1 MSCTACHTKGTSCQ
15 ICLDRERAVRKTR
28 AAVAEVKALHHEY
41 RGPFDE
47 GRYCAHCNQLT
58 GSWIPYPCPTVE
70 ALGELA

>member
-1 MSCTACHTKGTSCQ
+1 MSCTVCHVRGTLCQSCR
-15 ICLDRERAVRKTR
+15 DRAAR
-28 AAVAEVKALHHEY
+28 AAVAAVRALHHEY

-58 GSWIPYPCPTVE
+58 ASWIPYPCPTVE